1 MMKLKPEIHR
11 IHFFIILKLCI
22 LLDFHAFTKCM
33 TPSYDCDF
41 LSLNPPKHT
50 SITKRTLCR

>member
-22 LLDFHAFTKCM
+22 LTKCM

-41 LSLNPPKHT
+41 LSFNPPKHT